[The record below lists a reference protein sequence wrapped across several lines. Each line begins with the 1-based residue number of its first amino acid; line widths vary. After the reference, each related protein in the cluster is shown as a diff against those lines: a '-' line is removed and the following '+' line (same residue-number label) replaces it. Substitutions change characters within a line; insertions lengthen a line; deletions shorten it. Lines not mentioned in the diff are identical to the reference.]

1 MAARPRF
8 SEDDAYLFHSRRTAA
23 IHYTPFPAHLL
34 GQLARL
40 SRLLRH
46 APNEVEAAWLNA
58 QIDALTSEGACCPPV
73 AVRGIRP
80 QRRDH
85 QRHEVRYGRRG
96 AGPRNK
102 SGKARS

>member
-8 SEDDAYLFHSRRTAA
+8 SEDDAYLFHGRKTAA

-46 APNEVEAAWLNA
+46 APNEAEAAWLSA
-58 QIDALTSEGACCPPV
+58 QIDALIAQLNLRAF
-73 AVRGIRP
+73 AVLAQAMADEPADRP
-80 QRRDH
+80 DTLD
-85 QRHEVRYGRRG
+85 ET
-96 AGPRNK
+96 A
-102 SGKARS
+102 